1 MITEA
6 QKERRKAGIFAS
18 DVAAIMSGEGVRVTL
33 EKMGEIEPANLDGI
47 ASVELGNIL
56 EKPVLD
62 AYALQMQPSSM
73 IRSPDTILHAEFNWL
88 GCHLDAL
95 ADFDGN
101 KRVVEAKAFSA
112 FNRDGWGAVGTDEVP
127 MPRMW
132 QCMAQ
137 MACTGAEYADIP
149 ITFVNEKV
157 LAQFLTTGTVPIDIY
172 TIKRDE
178 SLIEFMIK
186 EAKVVFD
193 CINTKTLPV
202 PVNVGDAELIWRR
215 GNLAKFADA
224 TPEMLEAHTLL
235 TGARAALKLA
245 EENKALIEAR
255 IKNHMQD
262 ASELRY
268 LGKTL
273 ATWRNNKDGLSFDK
287 DAFAAAHPDLLAKF
301 SKPKN
306 GARVFL
312 FKGD

>member
-1 MITEA
+1 MVVGACRSGRRIYPEFRYGLAAKNAKRRPPRSRLFATKADLEA
-6 QKERRKAGIFAS
+6 GAPHTNSQNKS
-18 DVAAIMSGEGVRVTL
+18 VT
-33 EKMGEIEPANLDGI
+33 
-47 ASVELGNIL
+47 
-56 EKPVLD
+56 
-62 AYALQMQPSSM
+62 
-73 IRSPDTILHAEFNWL
+73 
-88 GCHLDAL
+88 CH
-95 ADFDGN
+95 GTG

-112 FNRDGWGAVGTDEVP
+112 FNRDGWGEVGTDEVP

-178 SLIEFMIK
+178 SLIEFMIN

-202 PVNVGDAELIWRR
+202 PVNVGDAEMIWRR
-215 GNLAKFADA
+215 GNLDKFADA
-224 TPEMLEAHTLL
+224 TPEMLEAHILL

-245 EENKALIEAR
+245 EENKAIIEAR